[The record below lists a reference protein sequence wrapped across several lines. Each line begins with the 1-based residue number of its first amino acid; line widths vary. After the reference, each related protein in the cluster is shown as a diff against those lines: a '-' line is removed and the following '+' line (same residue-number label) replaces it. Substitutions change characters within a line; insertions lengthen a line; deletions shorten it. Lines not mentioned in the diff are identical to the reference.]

1 MNYFLKDLTAEQ
13 RCAMVGIAFDLCRS
27 NHPSKESLAKIEHI
41 LNDFC
46 EELGLSQS
54 EGLAFVKK
62 MMENGG
68 TKYALNIL
76 KTVENKRHFGLIYP
90 NLYSFVASIDSPEAL
105 EQLNLLYNEEFGYN
119 DDDIKTL
126 WDLYNLNSATL

>member
-62 MMENGG
+62 MMENGV
-68 TKYALNIL
+68 LNMRSTFSKLLKISAIL
-76 KTVENKRHFGLIYP
+76 
-90 NLYSFVASIDSPEAL
+90 
-105 EQLNLLYNEEFGYN
+105 
-119 DDDIKTL
+119 
-126 WDLYNLNSATL
+126 DLYTPIFIVLLHQ